1 LAAAPRGRTRW
12 IAQAEAEAE
21 AVAVDNARI
30 QATWMANLPPERVNT
45 ATGPPPSTFYFHFP
59 CAAPSSK
66 LHAPSS
72 SLLLHGDNDNVWL
85 NKFSF
90 MTLETRQRA
99 VKCQLRMAVDVE
111 RGHGCGWCLL
121 LLLLLQSR

>member
-59 CAAPSSK
+59 CAAPSSMRQ
-66 LHAPSS
+66 APPCSS
-72 SLLLHGDNDNVWL
+72 MAT
-85 NKFSF
+85 
-90 MTLETRQRA
+90 MT
-99 VKCQLRMAVDVE
+99 MS
-111 RGHGCGWCLL
+111 G
-121 LLLLLQSR
+121 